1 MFNKKFIQN
10 YDMDGSLILDAVV
23 ESLDSAMFVVTAI
36 KVLADFFD
44 LDVKWED
51 AGLGDVST
59 IAQLLKVKA
68 INTKKNANSELDL

>member
-1 MFNKKFIQN
+1 
-10 YDMDGSLILDAVV
+10 MDGSLILDAVV